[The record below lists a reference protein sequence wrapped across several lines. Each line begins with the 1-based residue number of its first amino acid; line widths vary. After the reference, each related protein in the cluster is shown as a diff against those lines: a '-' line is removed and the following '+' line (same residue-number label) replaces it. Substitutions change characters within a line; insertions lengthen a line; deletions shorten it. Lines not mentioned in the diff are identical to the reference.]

1 MAVIKQSFTFDKL
14 HAVQCSL
21 KIYDKLIIMY
31 CDMILPP
38 AEALQSYFILCLTYI
53 MYMFV
58 THGTLMIRSKLM
70 YVKLYAE
77 I

>member
-1 MAVIKQSFTFDKL
+1 MSYGCYKTKFYFWQIA
-14 HAVQCSL
+14 CSAML
-21 KIYDKLIIMY
+21 FENMIIIMY

>member
-1 MAVIKQSFTFDKL
+1 M
-14 HAVQCSL
+14 QCNIL
-21 KIYDKLIIMY
+21 WKYDKLIIMY

-53 MYMFV
+53 MYMFI

>member
-1 MAVIKQSFTFDKL
+1 M
-14 HAVQCSL
+14 QCNAL
-21 KIYDKLIIMY
+21 WKYDKLIIMY

-53 MYMFV
+53 MYMFI